1 MTPPV
6 QVVLV
11 DDSRVF
17 LEAAAEVVCS
27 TPGFELV
34 ATGTSGEEAVEL
46 AASHRPELVLVDH
59 RMPGM
64 TGVEAADRIRVNAPS
79 TVIAILTAD
88 SGQHLTDVDFP
99 VLSKRQF
106 GSTGL
111 AELWRRHGAARPRLE
126 A

>member
-1 MTPPV
+1 VTRPV
-6 QVVLV
+6 RVVLV
-11 DDSRVF
+11 DDSLVF
-17 LEAAAEVVCS
+17 LEAAAEVVSS

-64 TGVEAADRIRVNAPS
+64 TGVEAADRIRVSVPS
-79 TVIAILTAD
+79 IVIAILTAD
-88 SGQHLTDVDFP
+88 SGSHLTQVDFP

-111 AELWRRHGAARPRLE
+111 AELWRRYGSGP
-126 A
+126 

>member
-1 MTPPV
+1 VTLPV
-6 QVVLV
+6 RVVLV
-11 DDSRVF
+11 DDSPVF
-17 LEAAAEVVCS
+17 LEAAAEVVAS
-27 TPGFELV
+27 TPGFELA

-46 AASHRPELVLVDH
+46 AASLRPELVLVDQ

-64 TGVEAADRIRVNAPS
+64 TGVEAADRIRLSAPS

-88 SGQHLTDVDFP
+88 SGSHLTQVDFP

-111 AELWRRHGAARPRLE
+111 AELWRRHGSGQ
-126 A
+126 